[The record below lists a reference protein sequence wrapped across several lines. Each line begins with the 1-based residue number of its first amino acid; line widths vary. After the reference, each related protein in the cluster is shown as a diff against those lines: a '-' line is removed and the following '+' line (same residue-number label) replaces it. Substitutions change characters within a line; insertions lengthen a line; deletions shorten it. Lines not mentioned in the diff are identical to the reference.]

1 MIEDFGILENCIFAF
16 GVMLAF
22 AVRSGAGFGG
32 GVVAV
37 PVLALAAP
45 LQMVVPVS
53 SALNIISGLSQG
65 VREWRKVEWREMRRI
80 LPFALAG
87 VLIGIWLLAKVD
99 PKPLSRAFGIFII
112 AYAIYMLRMG
122 GRAPTIPY
130 RWLMLVAAVASFLG
144 GFIGSIFGG
153 AAGPVFAIYLQS
165 LHIEK
170 DQFRATMTML
180 MLTLGGTRVAGF
192 FLAGMYTGKVLML
205 LAWSIPLVFIGAY
218 AGAHVVRRLDQRRFN
233 LGIACV
239 LLASG
244 AILVVR

>member
-16 GVMLAF
+16 GVILAF

-65 VREWRKVEWREMRRI
+65 VSEWRKVEWREMRRI
-80 LPFALAG
+80 MPFALSG

-112 AYAIYMLRMG
+112 AYAVYMLRTG
-122 GRAPTIPY
+122 GHAPVIPR
-130 RWLMLVAAVASFLG
+130 RWLSLVAAVASFMG

-165 LHIEK
+165 IHVEK

-192 FLAGMYTGKVLML
+192 IIAGMYTQKVLTL

-218 AGAHVVRRLDQRRFN
+218 VGTRVVRRLDQRRFN
-233 LGIACV
+233 LGVACV